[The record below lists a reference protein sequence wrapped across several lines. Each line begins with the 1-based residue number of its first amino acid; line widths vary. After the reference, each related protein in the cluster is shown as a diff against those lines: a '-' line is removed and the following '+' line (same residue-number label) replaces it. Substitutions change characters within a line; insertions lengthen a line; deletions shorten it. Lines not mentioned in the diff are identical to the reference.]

1 VSRGFPLTM
10 NISEPTILVWDTNG
24 IDAIVRGIVHR
35 INNTGEP
42 GSPPNRREEFLAV
55 FGIVFDGFRD
65 RLQCANHTS
74 DRVFADEVN
83 PQLVGCHLRN
93 GHPLVET
100 YCAQIEFINR
110 WGATIE
116 EKIPAEIAEDI
127 EIEDMRHLMEE
138 DVGRKDASLVVVA
151 LKLGNESER
160 PTMIV
165 TDDSKLAE
173 QIINLRNRYEIVE
186 VGGSQYQTRFVA
198 TSFSIQLLR
207 ELHLSCGID
216 NDTWHHIMM
225 SFKRHHNGRYEEAAR
240 GHDRRVIEFFA
251 TFHDDCEEKARR
263 AITRE
268 MEQAFGV
275 NDG

>member
-1 VSRGFPLTM
+1 MIIV
-10 NISEPTILVWDTNG
+10 EPIILIWDTNG
-24 IDAIVRGIVHR
+24 IDAIVRGIVHK

-42 GSPPNRREEFLAV
+42 GSAPDRREEFLAIFEV
-55 FGIVFDGFRD
+55 VFDGFKD

-83 PQLVGCHLRN
+83 PQLVGSHLRN
-93 GHPLVET
+93 GHPLVEG
-100 YCAQIEFINR
+100 YCAQIEFVES

-116 EKIPAEIAEDI
+116 GKIPYENADDD
-127 EIEDMRHLMEE
+127 EIEDVRHLMNE

-151 LKLGNESER
+151 LKLGNGSGR
-160 PTMIV
+160 QAMVV
-165 TDDSKLAE
+165 TDDSKLAQ
-173 QIINLRNRYEIVE
+173 QIIDLKKSHQMVE
-186 VGGSQYQTRFVA
+186 VGGAQYSTGFVA
-198 TSFSIQLLR
+198 TSFSIQILR

-263 AITRE
+263 AVTRE

-275 NDG
+275 NDA